1 MTSQALSIGSIS
13 FFEPS
18 RRTGRTGGDYG
29 NGVVASAASACTR
42 PCPAAASFQQ
52 KTTLTKSAHLQLGQC
67 LGTLKVQI
75 PLSCFSLVS
84 LVFTKVLEK
93 IWREVTRKVGKT

>member
-52 KTTLTKSAHLQLGQC
+52 KTTLTKKMLTKSAHLQLGQC

-75 PLSCFSLVS
+75 PVLFFSS
-84 LVFTKVLEK
+84 
-93 IWREVTRKVGKT
+93 